1 MTTTTK
7 QASLTEEDRRIIAS
21 ARDLAALGG
30 LDAIRNRAGQDDT
43 AAALASVFGGA
54 QFLLAELV
62 AIIERMSGDQR

>member
-7 QASLTEEDRRIIAS
+7 QSSLTDVDRRIIANAS
-21 ARDLAALGG
+21 ELAALGAI
-30 LDAIRNRAGQDDT
+30 DAIRKHAGQDDT

-62 AIIERMSGDQR
+62 AIVTRLSGEQ